1 MSEEKDSGPPENAD
15 KSQEVSGIYI
25 PFPVT
30 DEQAAR
36 MYGAYCASELAS
48 RGEATEAALRV
59 AGIEITPP
67 PEDLKTVA
75 YVNAQRLRWKLST
88 GSSVCLTFS
97 AEPWHGGGSQDLID
111 GIVFSKDQESVV
123 RHLNVCLS
131 EQERAILGLTDQI
144 AEKDRRIAEL
154 EGEIDLARQS
164 PAPPLETESGEH
176 DGDGATSALSDT
188 LRAAAGKAA
197 NDIRH
202 VQFVTNDERGPRLD
216 TIKPSYFRFSDHLIM
231 REICEDLV
239 RFSYSLS
246 RTAGMSAEDVVR
258 LTVGRVF
265 DGAEAKMVEAITKD
279 EPRQVAA
286 RDFLSAKEIRE
297 IEFLNGLKDIIKSAV
312 LAEMDHDQITAEQ
325 IAEKLGYDPERLS
338 EILNPDLHISSFDL
352 FDVMDRL
359 SLVWVFSSRP
369 MKDADRPGEI
379 ALSQIADENRAID
392 PAPPSVNVKRPLQSR
407 DEQIE
412 QLAKAIRRMWRS
424 SDTSAKDLA
433 AQHIAEAEQRVVE
446 AISAKIATIPA
457 KPMGEHQALAIAM
470 DLATTHI
477 LEAEDRGREERSLY
491 PHAPLIKKTASGDGA
506 ECNPRVLAAAK
517 AMCLA
522 CYGEDLWARIPNQD
536 EWILRAALAVS
547 AADDVEWQPIEIAPE
562 EEFWARNGKI
572 VSLVK
577 KHATPEGVVLAG
589 WGHKHPPTEWRDV
602 PPPRF

>member
-15 KSQEVSGIYI
+15 KIQEVSGIYI

-97 AEPWHGGGSQDLID
+97 AEPWHGGGSLDLID
-111 GIVFSKDQESVV
+111 GIVFSKDHESVV

-144 AEKDRRIAEL
+144 AEKDKRIAEL
-154 EGEIDLARQS
+154 EGEIALARQS
-164 PAPPLETESGEH
+164 HAPPLETESGEH
-176 DGDGATSALSDT
+176 EGRGAASALSDT

-197 NDIRH
+197 NDIRR
-202 VQFVTNDERGPRLD
+202 VQFVTDDEGGPRLD
-216 TIKPSYFRFSDHLIM
+216 AMRSSDFSLADRPEL
-231 REICEDLV
+231 RETCEGMV
-239 RFSYSLS
+239 RVAYLLS
-246 RTAGMSAEDVVR
+246 RTAGMSSKDVVR
-258 LTVGRVF
+258 IAVGGMF
-265 DGAEAKMVEAITKD
+265 DGTEVIAKD
-279 EPRQVAA
+279 EPRQVSA

-297 IEFLNGLKDIIKSAV
+297 IEFLSGLKNVIRFAV
-312 LAEMDHDQITAEQ
+312 LAAMAPDQITAEQ

-369 MKDADRPGEI
+369 MKDADRPGKI

-424 SDTSAKDLA
+424 SDTSAKNLA

-457 KPMGEHQALAIAM
+457 SVVTEVSELP
-470 DLATTHI
+470 
-477 LEAEDRGREERSLY
+477 DRTS
-491 PHAPLIKKTASGDGA
+491 PA
-506 ECNPRVLAAAK
+506 ECPQMMLVTAEELTTIVRD
-517 AMCLA
+517 AMA
-522 CYGEDLWARIPNQD
+522 FIGKDLNA
-536 EWILRAALAVS
+536 
-547 AADDVEWQPIEIAPE
+547 
-562 EEFWARNGKI
+562 
-572 VSLVK
+572 
-577 KHATPEGVVLAG
+577 
-589 WGHKHPPTEWRDV
+589 
-602 PPPRF
+602 

>member
-1 MSEEKDSGPPENAD
+1 MSDRTDSGPPENAD
-15 KSQEVSGIYI
+15 KSQEVSGVYI

-36 MYGAYCASELAS
+36 MYGAYCASELPS

-67 PEDLKTVA
+67 PEELKTVA

-97 AEPWHGGGSQDLID
+97 AEPWHGGGSLDLID
-111 GIVFSKDQESVV
+111 GIVFSKDHESVV

-154 EGEIDLARQS
+154 EGEIALGRQS
-164 PAPPLETESGEH
+164 PTPPLETECREH
-176 DGDGATSALSDT
+176 EVRGATSVLSDT
-188 LRAAAGKAA
+188 LRAASCKAG
-197 NDIRH
+197 NDIRL
-202 VQFVTNDERGPRLD
+202 VQFVTDDGGDPHLD
-216 TIKPSYFRFSDHLIM
+216 TIKPSYFRLSDHLIM

-265 DGAEAKMVEAITKD
+265 DGAEEKMVEAIAKV
-279 EPRQVAA
+279 EPRQVSA
-286 RDFLSAKEIRE
+286 RDFLSANEIRE
-297 IEFLNGLKDIIKSAV
+297 IEFLSGLKNVIRSAV
-312 LAEMDHDQITAEQ
+312 LAVMDHDQITAEQ
-325 IAEKLGYDPERLS
+325 IAEKLGYGIERLS

-352 FDVMDRL
+352 FYVMDRL

-379 ALSQIADENRAID
+379 ALSQIADGIRAID
-392 PAPPSVNVKRPLQSR
+392 PSPPSVNGKHTRQSR

-424 SDTSAKDLA
+424 SDTSAKNLA
-433 AQHIAEAEQRVVE
+433 AQHIAVAEQRVVE

-457 KPMGEHQALAIAM
+457 SVVTEVSELP
-470 DLATTHI
+470 
-477 LEAEDRGREERSLY
+477 DRTSQ
-491 PHAPLIKKTASGDGA
+491 A
-506 ECNPRVLAAAK
+506 ECPQMMLVTAEELTTIVRD
-517 AMCLA
+517 AMA
-522 CYGEDLWARIPNQD
+522 SI
-536 EWILRAALAVS
+536 
-547 AADDVEWQPIEIAPE
+547 
-562 EEFWARNGKI
+562 GKDFN
-572 VSLVK
+572 
-577 KHATPEGVVLAG
+577 A
-589 WGHKHPPTEWRDV
+589 
-602 PPPRF
+602 